1 MVLRPTPTHP
11 EGEKNQL
18 SRSSKGDQV
27 EVDTFDG
34 KMFVEWDPEA
44 TVTPLAQLPFFIEF
58 LKLGCRFE
66 PWVKDCPLEY
76 ASNNAP
82 KKVDVLGS
90 IFLSVLSGHKRF
102 AHITS
107 LMNDGVNAK
116 LLGMNKVVSDDS
128 ARRGLK
134 KMDEAL
140 GVEWLQSH
148 LQKSYELL
156 LTTSWILDCDVTVK
170 PLFGH
175 QEAAKVGYNPHKPGR
190 PSHTYH
196 SYMIANL
203 RLILD
208 VEVQPGNQHHSSHS
222 MPGLVNILSRLDKQ
236 CWPEFI
242 RGDCDWGADT
252 VMSELE
258 SLGAFYLFKLKK
270 HAGVKALISKHH
282 CEGDWHQFKGSWE
295 ATDAEL
301 KLKIWDKE
309 RRVVLVRRRLKKDA
323 VLVAEE
329 STTPKQLSFA
339 TLDGGGDLKL
349 YEYSVLI
356 TNMENDLISI
366 VQHYRDRAD
375 CENIFDEIKNHWG
388 WGGYTTK
395 DLKTSQ
401 FMSRIIALIYNWW
414 NLFIRLAN
422 PSGYQE
428 AISSKPLLLTSVGR
442 LTQSGRQK
450 KMTITSQHGWASK
463 AKEMLIQLNQFFNAW
478 KRDAPQLSAQDCWQR
493 IITAIVARFALQKG
507 VGPPR
512 LAAS

>member
-1 MVLRPTPTHP
+1 MVLRRPSIHP
-11 EGEKNQL
+11 KGEKNEL
-18 SRSSKGDQV
+18 SIGSSIDQV
-27 EVDTFDG
+27 EVETFDG
-34 KMFVEWDPEA
+34 KVFVEWDPEA

-58 LKLGCRFE
+58 LKLGRRFE
-66 PWVKDCPLEY
+66 PWVEDCPLEY
-76 ASNNAP
+76 TSNNAP

-107 LMNDGVNAK
+107 LMSDGVNAK
-116 LLGMNKVVSDDS
+116 LLSMNKVVSDDS

-134 KMDEAL
+134 KMDEAV
-140 GVEWLQSH
+140 GVQWLQTH
-148 LQKSYELL
+148 LQRSYEPL
-156 LTTSWILDCDVTVK
+156 LTTPWILDCDVTVK
-170 PLFGH
+170 PLFGY
-175 QEAAKVGYNPHKPGR
+175 QEGSVVGYNPHKPGR

-203 RLILD
+203 RLMLD

-222 MPGLVNILSRLDKQ
+222 MPGLVNILSRLEKH

-242 RGDCDWGADT
+242 RGDCDWGADS

-258 SLGAFYLFKLKK
+258 SLGASYLFKVKK
-270 HAGVKALISKHH
+270 HAGVKSLISKHH
-282 CEGDWHQFKGSWE
+282 CEGVWRQFKGSWE

-301 KLKIWDKE
+301 KLKSWDKE
-309 RRVVLVRRRLKKDA
+309 RRVVIVRRRVKKDA
-323 VLVAEE
+323 LLVAED
-329 STTPKQLSFA
+329 SCAPKQLSFA
-339 TLDGGGDLKL
+339 TLDNPGELKL
-349 YEYSVLI
+349 YEYSVLV
-356 TNMENDLISI
+356 TNLESDLISI

-414 NLFIRLAN
+414 NLFVRLAN
-422 PSGYQE
+422 PTGYQE

-450 KMTITSQHGWASK
+450 KMTITNQHGWAHK
-463 AKEMLIQLNQFFNAW
+463 AREMLMQLNQFFNSW
-478 KRDAPQLSAQDCWQR
+478 RRDAPQLSARDCWQR
-493 IITAIVARFALQKG
+493 ITSAVVARFAQQQG
-507 VGPPR
+507 CGPPK
-512 LAAS
+512 LSMS